1 MWKYLA
7 ELRAPG
13 LPSTPSQPYE
23 RAELVSRRGSLDES
37 NDYESDVDRPST
49 TQLKRQRA
57 SCLGRRF
64 QNILLISGVVAT
76 TFALGRSSKDL
87 IDVKLPAL
95 SVAGVQINSGNRPYG
110 ESPSARSVSRAS
122 LFRPLTDSSRH
133 RCDPYVLP
141 GVCVIQ
147 SRLFDGF

>member
-1 MWKYLA
+1 MWKYLN

-23 RAELVSRRGSLDES
+23 RAELVSRRGSLDEA
-37 NDYESDVDRPST
+37 NDYESDLDRPST

-57 SCLGRRF
+57 GCVSRRF

-95 SVAGVQINSGNRPYG
+95 SVAGVQLNSGNRPYD
-110 ESPSARSVSRAS
+110 ESPSAR
-122 LFRPLTDSSRH
+122 
-133 RCDPYVLP
+133 
-141 GVCVIQ
+141 
-147 SRLFDGF
+147 